1 MKTIHIFLIFL
12 AVVLVQLVV
21 PAKMIFDKEVIL
33 KTGTIYKFKTQPI
46 DPSDPFR
53 GKYVT
58 LNYELNTAES
68 MDSTLQRE
76 DRILV
81 YLEIDSLGFAQV
93 HSVSRTK
100 KRMDIDYV
108 EAKVQWYDLKDKSV
122 RFQLEFNRYYMEEFK
137 AKPAEEIYRANNRR
151 GDTINKTY
159 AMVAVKDGEA
169 VLKAVFINEKPI
181 LYYINT
187 QDK

>member
-68 MDSTLQRE
+68 MDSTL
-76 DRILV
+76 
-81 YLEIDSLGFAQV
+81 
-93 HSVSRTK
+93 
-100 KRMDIDYV
+100 
-108 EAKVQWYDLKDKSV
+108 
-122 RFQLEFNRYYMEEFK
+122 
-137 AKPAEEIYRANNRR
+137 
-151 GDTINKTY
+151 
-159 AMVAVKDGEA
+159 
-169 VLKAVFINEKPI
+169 
-181 LYYINT
+181 
-187 QDK
+187 